1 MKPGHRGGSPPPPG
15 YRAPGVE
22 MEGDLPS
29 GDSALI
35 NPRNTVN
42 TAGSASESHLEQ
54 WRSTPKSKASL
65 ENVSCSKSIGDSKMN
80 FGKMQDFALTNTAR
94 YKTGPIKATHAVP
107 TLNGST
113 KNNTNVD
120 LENTTIQK
128 QRNELQLLVAE
139 LKDRDKE
146 LNEMVAA
153 HQKQLLAWE
162 EDRLRILSL
171 EERCAKVEHELRN
184 RNEIIRT
191 LSTQQKILESQQADC
206 LKTLNCTQQRL
217 KEMSEKAAESAS
229 NCEEL
234 EDRNKSLNSSVM
246 ELSAQVGQLQ
256 AREQELATML
266 ELKDK
271 DMVEA
276 TNHIMDL
283 TARFKTL
290 EGALREARLNE
301 TNSRK
306 EVHDCKQH
314 SKKLRHEIC
323 KLKDELDEKT
333 VENNEQREE
342 IIRLKQERQYLGSE
356 LTLAVEREKRKDQI
370 LELARSKQE
379 RADTELHGLRQVN
392 EKQQHDLQLLH
403 LNLESS
409 QELIKKQ
416 EEKILEISSGRLF
429 SDSKYIAQNNNGQ
442 NKVEGQERKNDIVLK
457 KWKKEPTKDHKKE
470 SMTNRHIEEAAKST
484 QNLDAELIPI
494 STKEQG
500 HLLVTEGRNT
510 VNCRNYSSSDCANA
524 QVVFPLELDQCTNG
538 NLTFKT
544 HNLHCNANDS
554 NKKPTKYVVPKQNCR
569 YSSANDSGSPQGRE
583 NNAQQVSR
591 NQKWRFEGSADA
603 GIMEHENVAYINT
616 DHHSPSCN
624 TSSHCKGSIVST
636 STDNHHSLC
645 SKPSTT
651 SIISTKEAAK
661 TVEDHN
667 LEDKYNNE
675 LSECGM
681 SEEMSQMPARNE
693 TDQEASMSEQDWMK
707 LYQPAV
713 DVKDLWWLYLNDG
726 SASSHGLGSPT
737 AVEKKSDERLELN
750 AYGLE
755 SPVRSVN
762 SSPVRE
768 RPRGKSNLHGE
779 LCGNDSV
786 SPARLSSTE
795 DNAMAS
801 SNNAYRDD
809 CSPTTKLQR
818 LLAESRQMVASLER
832 STQLPLGL
840 ASCANSNSNARDGG
854 SL

>member
-1 MKPGHRGGSPPPPG
+1 
-15 YRAPGVE
+15 
-22 MEGDLPS
+22 MEGNKSS
-29 GDSALI
+29 GDSPLI
-35 NPRNTVN
+35 NPRNPVN
-42 TAGSASESHLEQ
+42 ASSSASESHLEQ
-54 WRSTPKSKASL
+54 WHSTPKPKPSL

-80 FGKMQDFALTNTAR
+80 FGKMQDFAVANAGR
-94 YKTGPIKATHAVP
+94 FKTCPTKANQPGPI
-107 TLNGST
+107 LNGST
-113 KNNTNVD
+113 KNNANVD
-120 LENTTIQK
+120 LENATIQK

-184 RNEIIRT
+184 RNEIIRS
-191 LSTQQKILESQQADC
+191 LSAQQKVLESQQADC
-206 LKTLNCTQQRL
+206 LKTLSSTQQRL
-217 KEMSEKAAESAS
+217 KEMSEKAAEAAS

-234 EDRNKSLNSSVM
+234 EDRNKSLNSSM
-246 ELSAQVGQLQ
+246 LELSAQVGQLQ
-256 AREQELATML
+256 AREQELTTML

-301 TNSRK
+301 TNTRK

-342 IIRLKQERQYLGSE
+342 IIRLKQERQYLGNE

-409 QELIKKQ
+409 QELIQRQ
-416 EEKILEISSGRLF
+416 EEKILEISSSRLL
-429 SDSKYIAQNNNGQ
+429 SDSNSVTQSRGGQ
-442 NKVEGQERKNDIVLK
+442 NEIEEQEHKNDMVIR
-457 KWKKEPTKDHKKE
+457 KWKKEASKDC
-470 SMTNRHIEEAAKST
+470 MTNRHKEETIKSM
-484 QNLDAELIPI
+484 QNYNGELI
-494 STKEQG
+494 SNNSKEQS
-500 HLLVTEGRNT
+500 HLLVTEVGNT
-510 VNCRNYSSSDCANA
+510 RRSYTSSECVNA
-524 QVVFPLELDQCTNG
+524 QTVFPTDFDQSANG
-538 NLTFKT
+538 NLAFKSYT
-544 HNLHCNANDS
+544 LQTNANGS
-554 NKKPTKYVVPKQNCR
+554 NKKPTKYVVPKQNCK
-569 YSSANDSGSPQGRE
+569 YTTANNCISPQARDD
-583 NNAQQVSR
+583 NLQQVSR
-591 NQKWRFEGSADA
+591 KQKWRFEGSSDA
-603 GIMEHENVAYINT
+603 NTTEYMEQHNIAYTNI
-616 DHHSPSCN
+616 DHHGPSC
-624 TSSHCKGSIVST
+624 SSSCHCKGNLTTISV
-636 STDNHHSLC
+636 DNHYPLC
-645 SKPSTT
+645 SKTSAT
-651 SIISTKEAAK
+651 SIMSSKEAAK
-661 TVEDHN
+661 TSENHKID
-667 LEDKYNNE
+667 DKYSNE
-675 LSECGM
+675 LNECGM
-681 SEEMSQMPARNE
+681 SEEMIRPHTKNE
-693 TDQEASMSEQDWMK
+693 TDQEPPISEQDWMK
-707 LYQPAV
+707 IYQPAV

-726 SASSHGLGSPT
+726 SGSSRGVDSPT
-737 AVEKKSDERLELN
+737 SVEKKSEERLELN
-750 AYGLE
+750 TFSLE
-755 SPVRSVN
+755 SPLRSMN

-768 RPRGKSNLHGE
+768 RSRGKNSLHGD
-779 LCGNDSV
+779 LSMNNSV
-786 SPARLSSTE
+786 SPVRLSTNE
-795 DNAMAS
+795 DSGRMSA
-801 SNNAYRDD
+801 NNTYRDD
-809 CSPTTKLQR
+809 CSPTSKLQR

-840 ASCANSNSNARDGG
+840 SSCANSNSNIRDGS

>member
-1 MKPGHRGGSPPPPG
+1 
-15 YRAPGVE
+15 
-22 MEGDLPS
+22 MEGSQPS
-29 GDSALI
+29 GDSPLI
-35 NPRNTVN
+35 NPRNPVN
-42 TAGSASESHLEQ
+42 ASSSESHLEQ
-54 WRSTPKSKASL
+54 WHSTPKSKPSL

-80 FGKMQDFALTNTAR
+80 FGKMQDFAATNAGKFKSCPTKAIQPV
-94 YKTGPIKATHAVP
+94 PIM
-107 TLNGST
+107 NGST

-120 LENTTIQK
+120 LENATIQK

-184 RNEIIRT
+184 RNEIIRS
-191 LSTQQKILESQQADC
+191 LGAQQKILESQQADC
-206 LKTLNCTQQRL
+206 LKTLASTQQRL
-217 KEMSEKAAESAS
+217 KEMSEKAAEAAS

-234 EDRNKSLNSSVM
+234 EDRNKSLNSSM
-246 ELSAQVGQLQ
+246 LELSAQVGQLQ
-256 AREQELATML
+256 AREQELTTML

-301 TNSRK
+301 TNTRK

-342 IIRLKQERQYLGSE
+342 IIRLKQERHYLGNE

-409 QELIKKQ
+409 QELIQKQ
-416 EEKILEISSGRLF
+416 EEKILEISSSRLL
-429 SDSKYIAQNNNGQ
+429 SDSNSVTQN
-442 NKVEGQERKNDIVLK
+442 ETDGQERKNDVVIR
-457 KWKKEPTKDHKKE
+457 KWKKEASKDC
-470 SMTNRHIEEAAKST
+470 MTNSHKEETIKAM
-484 QNLDAELIPI
+484 QNFNGELT
-494 STKEQG
+494 SNNTKEQG
-500 HLLVTEGRNT
+500 HLLVTEVGNT
-510 VNCRNYSSSDCANA
+510 LRNYTSSECVNA
-524 QVVFPLELDQCTNG
+524 QTFFPTDFDQTANG
-538 NLTFKT
+538 NLAFKSYT
-544 HNLHCNANDS
+544 LQTNVNDS
-554 NKKPTKYVVPKQNCR
+554 NKKPTKYVIPKQSSKYTASNNCI
-569 YSSANDSGSPQGRE
+569 SPQVRDD
-583 NNAQQVSR
+583 NLQQVPR
-591 NQKWRFEGSADA
+591 TQKWRFEGSSDVNTTEC
-603 GIMEHENVAYINT
+603 MEPYNNIGYTNI
-616 DHHSPSCN
+616 DHHSP
-624 TSSHCKGSIVST
+624 TCKGNLTAISVDSHYTVCSKTSATSIVS
-636 STDNHHSLC
+636 
-645 SKPSTT
+645 P
-651 SIISTKEAAK
+651 KEVAK
-661 TVEDHN
+661 TSESHKI
-667 LEDKYNNE
+667 EDKYSNE
-675 LSECGM
+675 LTDCRIG
-681 SEEMSQMPARNE
+681 EEMIQPRTRNE
-693 TDQEASMSEQDWMK
+693 TDQEPPNSEQEWMK
-707 LYQPAV
+707 IYQPAV

-726 SASSHGLGSPT
+726 SGSSRGIDSPASVG
-737 AVEKKSDERLELN
+737 KKSEERLELN
-750 AYGLE
+750 TFSLE
-755 SPVRSVN
+755 SPLRSMN

-768 RPRGKSNLHGE
+768 RSRGKSNLHSD
-779 LCGNDSV
+779 LSMNNSV
-786 SPARLSSTE
+786 SPVRLSTNE
-795 DNAMAS
+795 DSERVSAANT
-801 SNNAYRDD
+801 YRDG

-840 ASCANSNSNARDGG
+840 SSCASSNSNVRMRKAAVLVRILTKWC
-854 SL
+854 SLENSTVLSILTQREHLLKSAPT

>member
-1 MKPGHRGGSPPPPG
+1 MT
-15 YRAPGVE
+15 PGVE
-22 MEGDLPS
+22 MEGDIPS
-29 GDSALI
+29 GDSTLI
-35 NPRNTVN
+35 NPRNTV
-42 TAGSASESHLEQ
+42 TAACSTSECHLEQ
-54 WRSTPKSKASL
+54 WRSTPKSKPSL
-65 ENVSCSKSIGDSKMN
+65 ENVNCSKSIGDSKMN
-80 FGKMQDFALTNTAR
+80 FGKMQEFAAR
-94 YKTGPIKATHAVP
+94 YKTGPTKAIHAIP
-107 TLNGST
+107 TLNGSS
-113 KNNTNVD
+113 KNNANID
-120 LENTTIQK
+120 LESATIQK
-128 QRNELQLLVAE
+128 QRNELQLLVVE

-146 LNEMVAA
+146 LNEMVSA

-191 LSTQQKILESQQADC
+191 LSVQQKILESQQADC
-206 LKTLNCTQQRL
+206 LKTLNCTQQKL

-229 NCEEL
+229 ICEEL

-256 AREQELATML
+256 AHEQELTTML

-306 EVHDCKQH
+306 EVYDCKQH

-333 VENNEQREE
+333 VENNEQRED
-342 IIRLKQERQYLGSE
+342 IIRFKQERQYLGNE

-370 LELARSKQE
+370 LELSRSKQE

-409 QELIKKQ
+409 QELIQKQ
-416 EEKILEISSGRLF
+416 EEKILEISSGRFLP
-429 SDSKYIAQNNNGQ
+429 DSKCIIQNSNGY
-442 NKVEGQERKNDIVLK
+442 NKAEGQEHKNVF
-457 KWKKEPTKDHKKE
+457 KWKKEPTKDQKMV
-470 SMTNRHIEEAAKST
+470 SLTRRHTEVATST
-484 QNLDAELIPI
+484 QNLDTELIPI

-500 HLLVTEGRNT
+500 HLMGTEGCNA
-510 VNCRNYSSSDCANA
+510 VNSRCYSSNDSANTQA
-524 QVVFPLELDQCTNG
+524 AYPIDFDQCSNG
-538 NLTFKT
+538 NLAFKT
-544 HNLHCNANDS
+544 HSPQCNTNDS
-554 NKKPTKYVVPKQNCR
+554 NKKPTKYMVPKQNCR
-569 YSSANDSGSPQGRE
+569 NTTANDCGSPQGRE
-583 NNAQQVSR
+583 NNLQQMSR
-591 NQKWRFEGSADA
+591 KQKWKYEGSCDVPTL
-603 GIMEHENVAYINT
+603 EHDNLAYINS
-616 DHHSPSCN
+616 DHHSPSGG
-624 TSSHCKGSIVST
+624 TSSRCKGSISAD
-636 STDNHHSLC
+636 SHHPLC
-645 SKPSTT
+645 SKPSMT
-651 SIISTKEAAK
+651 SIISTKEAARIP
-661 TVEDHN
+661 ESHS
-667 LEDKYNNE
+667 LEDRYSNE
-675 LSECGM
+675 LSERGM
-681 SEEMSQMPARNE
+681 SDEVTQSPARNE
-693 TDQEASMSEQDWMK
+693 ADQEGPISEQDWMK

-726 SASSHGLGSPT
+726 SVSSQGLGSP
-737 AVEKKSDERLELN
+737 ACVEKKSDERLDLN

-755 SPVRSVN
+755 SPLRSMT

-768 RPRGKSNLHGE
+768 RPRGKSSLHGE
-779 LCGNDSV
+779 LCDSV
-786 SPARLSSTE
+786 SPSRLNTNE
-795 DNAMAS
+795 DNAT
-801 SNNAYRDD
+801 NNAYRED
-809 CSPTTKLQR
+809 CSPTSKLQR

-840 ASCANSNSNARDGG
+840 SSGANSNSNVRDGG

>member
-416 EEKILEISSGRLF
+416 EEKILEIS
-429 SDSKYIAQNNNGQ
+429 
-442 NKVEGQERKNDIVLK
+442 
-457 KWKKEPTKDHKKE
+457 
-470 SMTNRHIEEAAKST
+470 
-484 QNLDAELIPI
+484 
-494 STKEQG
+494 
-500 HLLVTEGRNT
+500 
-510 VNCRNYSSSDCANA
+510 
-524 QVVFPLELDQCTNG
+524 
-538 NLTFKT
+538 
-544 HNLHCNANDS
+544 
-554 NKKPTKYVVPKQNCR
+554 
-569 YSSANDSGSPQGRE
+569 
-583 NNAQQVSR
+583 
-591 NQKWRFEGSADA
+591 
-603 GIMEHENVAYINT
+603 
-616 DHHSPSCN
+616 
-624 TSSHCKGSIVST
+624 
-636 STDNHHSLC
+636 
-645 SKPSTT
+645 
-651 SIISTKEAAK
+651 
-661 TVEDHN
+661 
-667 LEDKYNNE
+667 
-675 LSECGM
+675 
-681 SEEMSQMPARNE
+681 
-693 TDQEASMSEQDWMK
+693 
-707 LYQPAV
+707 
-713 DVKDLWWLYLNDG
+713 
-726 SASSHGLGSPT
+726 
-737 AVEKKSDERLELN
+737 DERLELN